1 MFVLRVYFPLLT
13 VYLSPAQLEA
23 LFMFQKALVN
33 TAREHTSKNCLL
45 LLTMSL
51 EIGCVF
57 THLYKTSFC
66 RANTSSAKVKVW
78 HPSHTHT
85 LLLISPKL
93 SPRPSHQIKAFCL
106 LEFCHDQ
113 VSGKGDAFLSL
124 PAPAM
129 SHVSQGWWN
138 LSSFKNC
145 LQVCVDVVSKRK
157 CA

>member
-1 MFVLRVYFPLLT
+1 MLRVYFPLLT

-45 LLTMSL
+45 LLKMSL

-85 LLLISPKL
+85 HFSLSLQNYHQDLVTKSKHFVFWSSVMTKYQERGTRSSVCLLLL
-93 SPRPSHQIKAFCL
+93 CLMSPRAGGI
-106 LEFCHDQ
+106 
-113 VSGKGDAFLSL
+113 
-124 PAPAM
+124 
-129 SHVSQGWWN
+129 
-138 LSSFKNC
+138 
-145 LQVCVDVVSKRK
+145 
-157 CA
+157 